1 MTLSIKP
8 FKALRPKTSLL
19 NKVVMPAFDN
29 LKENE
34 LLKIM
39 KNSKWNF
46 LNVISPEAFYPG
58 ISKSLSKKHSVEHLS
73 SMIDNNIVFLEK
85 KESYYIYRLKKYNK
99 SQFGVIASVD
109 IKKNNPL
116 ILKHENTL
124 KARSDRILKTIKN
137 TNLQVGPVYLSHNSK
152 TNLKVIY
159 KKISTKKPIYNFKSS
174 GGTLHSLWKIDDEKN
189 FLYIKENL
197 KKIKKLYIADGHH
210 RFSSMEKLQAFYTK
224 KNKSNKS
231 VPLLSVIFDQADV
244 NILSYNKLIKFKKFN
259 YEKFIRNL
267 SKDFSSL
274 SIARFKE
281 PKKRGDVSIYCNK
294 KCY

>member
-124 KARSDRILKTIKN
+124 KVRSNRILKTIKN

-152 TNLKVIY
+152 TNLKTIY
-159 KKISTKKPIYNFKSS
+159 KKISTKKPIY
-174 GGTLHSLWKIDDEKN
+174 KI
-189 FLYIKENL
+189 Y
-197 KKIKKLYIADGHH
+197 
-210 RFSSMEKLQAFYTK
+210 
-224 KNKSNKS
+224 
-231 VPLLSVIFDQADV
+231 
-244 NILSYNKLIKFKKFN
+244 
-259 YEKFIRNL
+259 
-267 SKDFSSL
+267 
-274 SIARFKE
+274 
-281 PKKRGDVSIYCNK
+281 
-294 KCY
+294 